1 MTHHSSTPKTPVLR
15 QTWWWS
21 GDHQR
26 QVTITNRRDDQPA
39 SAEDCRRTTG
49 TDRDDDPASDESER
63 ADGAVERSC
72 NRVQKIQRH
81 VKKSV
86 GEKFTDEE
94 AENEIKE
101 NDVDNAQ

>member
-1 MTHHSSTPKTPVLR
+1 M
-15 QTWWWS
+15 
-21 GDHQR
+21 
-26 QVTITNRRDDQPA
+26 TITNRRDGQPA

-63 ADGAVERSC
+63 ADREVERSC
-72 NRVQKIQRH
+72 HRVQKIQRH

-86 GEKFTDEE
+86 GEKLTEE
-94 AENEIKE
+94 DAENVIKE